1 METQKNTNE
10 RRGDKPLSEARASQL
25 VMGVKRSIDVWGE
38 EKRDVCNKNV
48 RDRMLLE
55 LRKMLST
62 VLHTFKIDKFL
73 PEADT
78 GKAFRKSLQFRKD
91 DSLSKIRGLFVQ
103 ACDLCMEKDMADGP
117 EQRKDAVKD
126 EYEKLKEVVLS
137 EKGFINLICVLG
149 LDDGKHGGRRD
160 VF

>member
-1 METQKNTNE
+1 METQKITNE
-10 RRGDKPLSEARASQL
+10 RRKEEPLSETRASQL
-25 VMGVKRSIDVWGE
+25 VMGVERSIDVWGE
-38 EKRDVCNKNV
+38 ERDVCNKHI
-48 RDRMLLE
+48 RDRMLLA

-73 PEADT
+73 PEADPE
-78 GKAFRKSLQFRKD
+78 KALRKSLQFRKD

-103 ACDLCMEKDMADGP
+103 ACNLCMEKDMADGP

-137 EKGFINLICVLG
+137 EKGFINLICVLR